1 MKKLKKTSFSKKL
14 LASYLMVSL
23 LTLTV
28 FAAVIFWHTAN
39 QTRDNQFQALKNGAH
54 ALKASIDSYMHSVD
68 MMLSSVHA
76 DANVQNYLRN
86 DTPSAT
92 QNDVHS
98 ALLMLDVFT
107 RRTSGIQIF
116 SAKRTDLFPYNQI
129 SQIHQAVFSNVG
141 VQDERWYQQTE
152 QADGLTCWYYDAN
165 GDLDHVPCFYAS
177 RMIFNTR
184 RPTERLGVIRIS
196 VAYSIMQNLLDLSFY
211 SEGSAALV
219 VGDQPVIS
227 TLDAFGEDESLL
239 SLIKDQNGS
248 GDLMQS
254 PEYFAVSVPLS
265 YRGWY
270 VLVLLPRQVLMQ
282 KQLSYLYPILAMWS
296 VMFIVT
302 LIYSGLIASHLSKP
316 LKNLYDKM
324 MLFGSVNNISIDEET
339 GEEIAYLF
347 KAFNAMV
354 GRIDALVEKE
364 KENEIRMLQSQINP
378 HFVYN
383 TLESL
388 RAMATVRGEGDLAE
402 MIGTFGGYFRE
413 SLNNGCFYSTIRHE
427 LNHAASY
434 LKIQHLRYP
443 ALFCWKIDV
452 EENICGYYVPHAV
465 LQPLIENAIMHGF
478 EGITEGGMI
487 HIAGRSEGDEIFL
500 TVSDNGCGADLDE
513 LNAMAHAED
522 AEEFCCIRNIW
533 LRLRRFSPQAA
544 MRYFMNEQGG
554 LTVEMRFGKREDMPK
569 ESIR

>member
-14 LASYLMVSL
+14 LASYLVVSL

-39 QTRDNQFQALKNGAH
+39 QIRDNQFQALKNGAH

-76 DANVQNYLRN
+76 DAKIQNYLRN

-98 ALLMLDVFT
+98 TLLMLDVFT

-116 SAKRTDLFPYNQI
+116 SSKRTDLFPYNQI
-129 SQIHQAVFSNVG
+129 SKIHQAVFSN
-141 VQDERWYQQTE
+141 ESILNEAWYQQTE
-152 QADGLTCWYYDAN
+152 HANGLTCWYYDTD
-165 GDLDHVPCFYAS
+165 GDLDRVPCFYAS
-177 RMIFNTR
+177 RTIRNTR
-184 RPTERLGVIRIS
+184 RPSEQLGVIRIS

-211 SEGSAALV
+211 SEGSAVLMMGDKPV
-219 VGDQPVIS
+219 VS
-227 TLDAFGEDESLL
+227 TMDAFLEDESLL
-239 SLIKDQNGS
+239 SLIDSQSNS
-248 GDLMQS
+248 DLMQN
-254 PEYFAVSVPLS
+254 PKYFAVSAPLI
-265 YRGWY
+265 YGDWC
-270 VLVLLPRQVLMQ
+270 VLVLLPRRVLIQ
-282 KQLSYLYPILAMWS
+282 KQLRCLYPFLAMWGA
-296 VMFIVT
+296 MFIVT
-302 LIYSGLIASHLSKP
+302 MIYSGMIASHLSKP

-324 MLFGSVNNISIDEET
+324 TLFGSVNNIFIDEET
-339 GEEIAYLF
+339 GEEISYLF
-347 KAFNAMV
+347 KAFNIMV
-354 GRIDALVEKE
+354 SRIDALVEKE

-388 RAMATVRGEGDLAE
+388 RAMATMRGESNLAE
-402 MIGTFGGYFRE
+402 MIGTFGAYFRE
-413 SLNNGCFYSTIRHE
+413 SLNNGCFYSTIWHE
-427 LNHAASY
+427 LNHATGY

-443 ALFCWKIDV
+443 SLFTWEIDV
-452 EENICGYYVPHAV
+452 DENICGYYVPHAI

-478 EGITEGGMI
+478 EGITEGGTI
-487 HIAGRSEGDEIFL
+487 LISGSSEGDEILL

-513 LNAMAHAED
+513 LNAMAHAEEATD
-522 AEEFCCIRNIW
+522 FCCIRNIW
-533 LRLRRFSPQAA
+533 LRLHRFSPQAA
-544 MRYFMNEQGG
+544 MRYFMNKQGG
-554 LTVEMRFGKREDMPK
+554 LTVEMRFRKRKDMPK